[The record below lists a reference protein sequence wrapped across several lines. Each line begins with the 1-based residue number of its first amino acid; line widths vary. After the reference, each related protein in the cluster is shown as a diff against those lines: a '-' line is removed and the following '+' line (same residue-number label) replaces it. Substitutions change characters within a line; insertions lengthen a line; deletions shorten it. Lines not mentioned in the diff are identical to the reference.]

1 MGLDS
6 GITIKGK
13 TSAGKLFLEQIFES
27 NYDKYHDNYD
37 FGYWRKC
44 WNIRERFYD
53 VFKNRITDHNNC
65 NLELSIE
72 DLLTFKNDVL
82 IYFLNPDNWVY
93 NEKSSQIFSWEE
105 ELTSISKSICDI
117 YYFLGDLEENFTD
130 EDFEIEFYDS
140 Y

>member
-13 TSAGKLFLEQIFES
+13 TAAGKLFLEQDFKQ
-27 NYDKYHDNYD
+27 NYDKYYDNYN

-44 WNIRERFYD
+44 SNIRERFYD
-53 VFKNRITDHNNC
+53 VFKNRIISHNNC
-65 NLELSIE
+65 NLELSVE
-72 DLLTFKNDVL
+72 DLLTFKNEVL
-82 IYFLNPDNWVY
+82 IYFLNPDNWDY
-93 NEKSSQIFSWEE
+93 NGKRSMIFSWEE
-105 ELTSISKSICDI
+105 ELPSISKSICDI
-117 YYFLGDLEENFTD
+117 YYFLYGIEEDLTD

>member
-13 TSAGKLFLEQIFES
+13 TTAGKLFLEQYFEQ
-27 NYDKYHDNYD
+27 NYDNYCDNYD

-53 VFKNRITDHNNC
+53 VFKDRIMNHNNC

-93 NEKSSQIFSWEE
+93 NSARSTVFSWEE
-105 ELTSISKSICDI
+105 ELTSISNSICDI
-117 YYFLGDLEENFTD
+117 YYFLDSIEENFTD

>member
-1 MGLDS
+1 M
-6 GITIKGK
+6 
-13 TSAGKLFLEQIFES
+13 
-27 NYDKYHDNYD
+27 N
-37 FGYWRKC
+37 
-44 WNIRERFYD
+44 
-53 VFKNRITDHNNC
+53 HNNC

-93 NEKSSQIFSWEE
+93 NSARSTVFSWEE
-105 ELTSISKSICDI
+105 ELTSISNSICDI
-117 YYFLGDLEENFTD
+117 YYFLDSIEENFTD